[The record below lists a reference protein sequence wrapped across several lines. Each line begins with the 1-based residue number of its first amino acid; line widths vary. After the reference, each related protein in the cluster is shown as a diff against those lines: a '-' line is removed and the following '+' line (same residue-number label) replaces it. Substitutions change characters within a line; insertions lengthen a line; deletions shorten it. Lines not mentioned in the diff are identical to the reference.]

1 MNTTDGKLM
10 SKWKRNA
17 VIFLGSQTLS
27 LFGSSLVQYAILWYI
42 TLQSQSG
49 IMMTIYI
56 ICGFIPTFILS
67 PFGGV
72 WADRYN
78 RKFLI
83 IVADGIIAAVTL
95 FLAIL
100 FLSGYEAMWPL
111 FLVSAI
117 RALGAGIQGPAIG
130 AILPQFIPKDK
141 LTKVNGAN
149 GSIQAV
155 VTLISPMVSGALYS
169 ITTIEMI
176 FFIDVITAILAIS
189 VLILFLR
196 IPAHEKAKEI
206 QKISYFAD
214 MKLGLTYIK
223 NHAFLKQLFAFLAIF
238 FILLAPVSFLTPLQ
252 VARSFGEDVWRLTAI
267 EMAFAIG
274 MILGGIVIASWGGF
288 KNKIHTIGFSLFVFG
303 FCTFALGIVPFF
315 WIYLLLMGIAGISMP
330 ILNTPAMTLL
340 QDKVDGD
347 YLGRVFGVMNMISTS
362 MMPLGMLIF
371 GPISDYIKI
380 EWLLIGTGLVMFFG
394 TIPFI
399 RNKMLVEAGK
409 PVSES

>member
-252 VARSFGEDVWRLTAI
+252 VA
-267 EMAFAIG
+267 
-274 MILGGIVIASWGGF
+274 
-288 KNKIHTIGFSLFVFG
+288 K
-303 FCTFALGIVPFF
+303 ALVK
-315 WIYLLLMGIAGISMP
+315 MC
-330 ILNTPAMTLL
+330 
-340 QDKVDGD
+340 GD
-347 YLGRVFGVMNMISTS
+347 
-362 MMPLGMLIF
+362 
-371 GPISDYIKI
+371 
-380 EWLLIGTGLVMFFG
+380 
-394 TIPFI
+394 
-399 RNKMLVEAGK
+399 
-409 PVSES
+409 